1 MCEWMPYCVPLIC
14 KSSYIYF
21 CFGMFEVYSNSYHN
35 IVYCQ
40 FFILGDVEVH
50 IFTWNFIIPYC
61 NLKVATHETRFETEK
76 IVAQGDLRRKIG
88 QLLYLEN
95 LRKSRGL
102 DSNPDPCPVCQT
114 NLGDKVIIT

>member
-1 MCEWMPYCVPLIC
+1 M
-14 KSSYIYF
+14 
-21 CFGMFEVYSNSYHN
+21 
-35 IVYCQ
+35 VYCQ
-40 FFILGDVEVH
+40 LFTSDDIEVH
-50 IFTWNFIIPYC
+50 ILSLHFIILYC
-61 NLKVATHETRFETEK
+61 NLQVTAHETRFDTER

-114 NLGDKVIIT
+114 NLGDKVIIK